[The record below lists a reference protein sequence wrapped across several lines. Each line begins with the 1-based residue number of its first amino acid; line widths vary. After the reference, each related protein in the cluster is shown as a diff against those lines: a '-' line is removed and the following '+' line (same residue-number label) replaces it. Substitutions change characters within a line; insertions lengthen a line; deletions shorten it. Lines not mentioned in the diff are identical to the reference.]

1 MNLVEV
7 KKVAMS
13 VLQKKNKKWN
23 LKPTYKKNLMNDRWL
38 KSFIMVEVSSDSEE
52 DVINEDLYFDPEK
65 FVEVDSS
72 REPINIVFIG
82 HVDSGKST
90 TCGRILVSSN
100 AIDKVELK
108 KMKMDAKAEKR
119 ESWWIAYVMDLNP
132 EERAKG
138 KTVEVG
144 KAFFQ
149 TETKRFTIL
158 DAPGHKNYVPN
169 MIQGAAQADV
179 GALVVSAR
187 EGEFEAG
194 FQKGG

>member
-1 MNLVEV
+1 M
-7 KKVAMS
+7 
-13 VLQKKNKKWN
+13 
-23 LKPTYKKNLMNDRWL
+23 TDRWL
-38 KSFIMVEVSSDSEE
+38 KSFIMKEIIGSDS
-52 DVINEDLYFDPEK
+52 DDNIINEDLYFDPAK
-65 FVEVDSS
+65 FVEVDTT

-108 KMKMDAKAEKR
+108 KFKSDAKAEKR

-144 KAFFQ
+144 KAFF
-149 TETKRFTIL
+149 
-158 DAPGHKNYVPN
+158 
-169 MIQGAAQADV
+169 
-179 GALVVSAR
+179 
-187 EGEFEAG
+187 
-194 FQKGG
+194 